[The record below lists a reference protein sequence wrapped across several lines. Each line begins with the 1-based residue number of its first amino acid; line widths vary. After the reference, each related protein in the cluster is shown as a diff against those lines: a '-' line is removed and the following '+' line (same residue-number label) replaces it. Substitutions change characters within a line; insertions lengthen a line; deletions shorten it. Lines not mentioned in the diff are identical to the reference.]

1 MTGEFRR
8 AIQHEVSSWVGAS
21 VFFTERRKHSA
32 ASLVFQEQARMVVV
46 ARSASDTR
54 ALRNVISE
62 VRRALRALGAIRSEQ
77 L

>member
-8 AIQHEVSSWVGAS
+8 AIQREVSSWAGSS
-21 VFFTERRKHSA
+21 VMFFERRKHSA
-32 ASLVFQEQARMVVV
+32 ASLVFRQQARMVVV

-62 VRRALRALGAIRSEQ
+62 VRRALRALGASRSEP